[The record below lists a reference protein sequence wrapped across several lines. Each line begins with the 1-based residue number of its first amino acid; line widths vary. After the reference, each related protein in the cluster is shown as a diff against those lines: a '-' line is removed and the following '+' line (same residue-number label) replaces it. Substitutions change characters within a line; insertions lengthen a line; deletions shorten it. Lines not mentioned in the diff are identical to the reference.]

1 MAQKRWQR
9 RKEDRSG
16 EILAAALACFS
27 KSGFAATRMDD
38 IARKARIAK
47 GTIYLYF
54 KNKEAVFKALARAS
68 VATRL
73 DAVEAD
79 IARHQGCAADLLR
92 LVIRNI
98 GDFASNSDRIV
109 LPKLLLNEAGN
120 FPELVKFWRRELL
133 DRGLGIIQAI
143 VRRGVASGEFRD
155 LPPEHVARLCVAPM
169 ITIVIWRTTFAP
181 LDKQPYDYEG
191 LIAAHLQVLLRGLS
205 ADGAA

>member
-92 LVIRNI
+92 LVIHNI

-109 LPKLLLNEAGN
+109 LPKLLPRFLRLGAPAGGMSA
-120 FPELVKFWRRELL
+120 FMICEG
-133 DRGLGIIQAI
+133 DSGG
-143 VRRGVASGEFRD
+143 GV
-155 LPPEHVARLCVAPM
+155 
-169 ITIVIWRTTFAP
+169 FAP
-181 LDKQPYDYEG
+181 DGTLVAV
-191 LIAAHLQVLLRGLS
+191 IAQRERLNGGRTCGPVAQAVRIAPQIGWIRS
-205 ADGAA
+205 AMRRAAP